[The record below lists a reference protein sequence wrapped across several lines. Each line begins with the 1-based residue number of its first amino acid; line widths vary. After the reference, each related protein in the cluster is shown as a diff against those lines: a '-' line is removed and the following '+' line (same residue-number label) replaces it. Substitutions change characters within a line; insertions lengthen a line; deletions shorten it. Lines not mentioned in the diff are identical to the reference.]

1 VLRKLLSPAK
11 SANNVMFLNL
21 LLGTVIISMT
31 VVIHTFGLI
40 FITKAMSFLTA
51 HFRMH
56 GRRSRTVAMI
66 SVMMG
71 LFGVITAEI
80 WLWAGFYLILGVFAD
95 LPAALYF
102 SITTFATVGFGDV
115 VPSEQ
120 WRILAALEGVNGF
133 LLIGWSTAY
142 LIAAGTRVGPFRAG
156 EHF

>member
-1 VLRKLLSPAK
+1 
-11 SANNVMFLNL
+11 MILNL
-21 LLGTVIISMT
+21 LLGTVIISTT

-40 FITKAMSFLTA
+40 FITKAMTYLVS

-66 SVMMG
+66 TVMMG

-80 WLWAGFYLILGVFAD
+80 WLWAGFYMTLAVFDD
-95 LPAALYF
+95 LPTALYF

-115 VPSEQ
+115 VPNEY
-120 WRILAALEGVNGF
+120 WRILAALEGINGF

-142 LIAAGTRVGPFRAG
+142 LIAAGTRVGPFRTG